1 MYFINED
8 PIGQV
13 TQFKDLGV
21 LVSSSLRFE
30 EHIASTVAKAN
41 RILGLIKK
49 TFLSRDTT
57 ILVTLYKSLVRP
69 ILEYN
74 CIIWCPY
81 RKNMLN
87 RVEAVQKRF
96 CKFFRCTSNLDYRN
110 KLNKLDLLSL
120 EARRLRYK
128 LIFLYKIIRG
138 IVKLPSK
145 DFVKFSN
152 LYTYIGCG
160 RRLLV
165 PLSRCDY
172 RRYFFYS

>member
-1 MYFINED
+1 
-8 PIGQV
+8 
-13 TQFKDLGV
+13 
-21 LVSSSLRFE
+21 
-30 EHIASTVAKAN
+30 
-41 RILGLIKK
+41 
-49 TFLSRDTT
+49 
-57 ILVTLYKSLVRP
+57 
-69 ILEYN
+69 
-74 CIIWCPY
+74 
-81 RKNMLN
+81 MLN

-172 RRYFFYS
+172 RRYFFTVDAVTHWNCLTVDERNVESVSLFKSSVYSYFRRCDIW